1 VYVLSLHSLAF
12 IVLAIRA
19 MSAPGPTK

>member
-1 VYVLSLHSLAF
+1 VLSLHSLAF